1 MKTYRK
7 TSGAILHDYPD
18 NLPVSDTFVEIARRP
33 SILHT
38 IADNWATDP
47 MNPAV
52 CWRLKTAPEQDAEK
66 NAEFQAFMDT
76 AGGKALKAIALV
88 GIDKGLWTLADLRAK
103 YRSL

>member
-7 TSGAILHDYPD
+7 PSGHVIVLDDAT
-18 NLPVSDTFVEIARRP
+18 PVGSHLVEIAAQP
-33 SILHT
+33 SPAHK
-38 IADNWATDP
+38 IADDWATDP

-66 NAEFQAFMDT
+66 NAELQAFLDS

-88 GIDKGLWTLADLRAK
+88 GVDKGLWTLAELRAK